1 MTMLWLLV
9 FAHVTTDF
17 LFSSHELPGGK
28 PGSLLTKGL
37 THGLVAFLCT
47 LAALHIYGWQVALV
61 AVGLVTAGHILLDT
75 LMSLGCGLWSRHRG
89 TPKEPGV
96 VILLTDQILH
106 FWMLTWVW
114 RLVESPPSMPVMAF
128 YRSILPLPAV
138 DTLNYTGRFAAVAS
152 GLILVCGG
160 GAVFVRRAL
169 DSIFS
174 DVQGLRD
181 TENSTGKYIGI
192 LERLLIFILVLADSL
207 EGVTFLFAAKSITRY
222 KRISEEQGFAEY
234 YLLGTLLSVVWAL
247 AIGLGLRAILP
258 NGL

>member
-17 LFSSHELPGGK
+17 LFSSHELSGVRPDN
-28 PGSLLTKGL
+28 LLRKGL
-37 THGLVAFLCT
+37 THGLIAFLCT
-47 LAALHIYGWQVALV
+47 LAAMHIFGWQVALV
-61 AVGLVTAGHILLDT
+61 AVGLVTTGHVLVDV
-75 LMSLGCGLWSRHRG
+75 LMSMGYALYSHHRG

-106 FWMLTWVW
+106 FWILVWVW
-114 RLVESPPSMPVMAF
+114 RLVESPPSIPVMAF
-128 YRSILPLPAV
+128 YQSILPLPAI
-138 DTLNYTGRFAAVAS
+138 DTLPDPGRFAAVAS
-152 GLILVCGG
+152 GLILVSFG
-160 GAVFVRRAL
+160 GAVFVRRSL
-169 DSIFS
+169 DSIFC

-192 LERLLIFILVLADSL
+192 LERILIFILVLTNSL

-234 YLLGTLLSVVWAL
+234 YLIGTLLSVVWAL
-247 AIGLGLRAILP
+247 TIGLGLRAILP